1 MRIAPRSNKFS
12 CPMNQKRALQSM
24 ALAAALVA
32 AGGCV
37 TETSVDAGQATTL
50 FVTRAG
56 ETASIGWMSK
66 PGLVY
71 TLLYADRM
79 NTASSWQV
87 VPDASNIIGTGEQI
101 TLTDHVAPAEQRYYR
116 LQIGKAK

>member
-1 MRIAPRSNKFS
+1 
-12 CPMNQKRALQSM
+12 MNPKRALQVLVLVV
-24 ALAAALVA
+24 ALAA

-37 TETSVDAGQATTL
+37 TETSVDDGHATTL

-71 TLLYADRM
+71 TLLYSDGMAA
-79 NTASSWQV
+79 NSSWQV
-87 VPDASNIIGTGEQI
+87 VPGAANIVGDGGQI
-101 TLTDHVAPAEQRYYR
+101 TLTDQIANSAQRYYR